1 LLLQGDTSK
10 DAQLKSGDVVFIP
23 PIGLTVGIR
32 GEVRRPAIYEIK
44 QDTSAEQLISFAGGM
59 LSTAHPKLSKVQRL
73 SRDDQKLLLDVD
85 LAQAGSNFKLKNGD
99 DVYIPASL
107 EILNNVVTVSGEVLR
122 PGMQHW
128 QPGVRISDMIN
139 AAGLR
144 PNADLNYALIK
155 RYLPPSGKLQIQSF
169 SLSEILT
176 QPGSEKDLMLLDQ
189 DELILFDLYQ
199 SERKAVI
206 TALVD
211 ELRVHTGIHSA
222 SQEVVV
228 SGNVRYPGTY
238 PLVEGMQIE
247 DLINAAGGL
256 TEKAFQL
263 RAELSRTE
271 FNEQQERYQYRV
283 DLNLSAADSL
293 NFALKS
299 RDELQV
305 KTIPDWAESE
315 QVVLTGEVK
324 FPGTYPIYR
333 DDTLASLLERA
344 GGVTELAYA
353 PGAIFTRTDLK
364 KQQAEQLIAMQER
377 LAEDIAKAEL
387 VVSNQGGDKKDAGE
401 VAEAQK
407 LLSQLKSTSATGRLV
422 IDLDKVLANDLN
434 YSIPLQEGDTLYVPG
449 KKNSVTIVGEVQL
462 PISQIYESQ
471 LDYWDYI
478 ERSGGTTEKADEDR
492 VYIIKANGGVQIPNG
507 SSWFTSNQQQQ
518 IAPGDTIVVPL
529 DADRLNQTL
538 LWRDVSQI
546 FYQIALGAAAVGSL

>member
-1 LLLQGDTSK
+1 
-10 DAQLKSGDVVFIP
+10 
-23 PIGLTVGIR
+23 
-32 GEVRRPAIYEIK
+32 
-44 QDTSAEQLISFAGGM
+44 
-59 LSTAHPKLSKVQRL
+59 
-73 SRDDQKLLLDVD
+73 
-85 LAQAGSNFKLKNGD
+85 
-99 DVYIPASL
+99 
-107 EILNNVVTVSGEVLR
+107 
-122 PGMQHW
+122 
-128 QPGVRISDMIN
+128 
-139 AAGLR
+139 
-144 PNADLNYALIK
+144 
-155 RYLPPSGKLQIQSF
+155 
-169 SLSEILT
+169 
-176 QPGSEKDLMLLDQ
+176 MLLDQ

-199 SERKAVI
+199 SGRKAVI
-206 TALVD
+206 ATLVD

>member
-1 LLLQGDTSK
+1 
-10 DAQLKSGDVVFIP
+10 
-23 PIGLTVGIR
+23 
-32 GEVRRPAIYEIK
+32 
-44 QDTSAEQLISFAGGM
+44 
-59 LSTAHPKLSKVQRL
+59 
-73 SRDDQKLLLDVD
+73 
-85 LAQAGSNFKLKNGD
+85 
-99 DVYIPASL
+99 
-107 EILNNVVTVSGEVLR
+107 
-122 PGMQHW
+122 
-128 QPGVRISDMIN
+128 
-139 AAGLR
+139 
-144 PNADLNYALIK
+144 
-155 RYLPPSGKLQIQSF
+155 
-169 SLSEILT
+169 
-176 QPGSEKDLMLLDQ
+176 
-189 DELILFDLYQ
+189 
-199 SERKAVI
+199 
-206 TALVD
+206 
-211 ELRVHTGIHSA
+211 
-222 SQEVVV
+222 V